1 MAAKEVPRSALK
13 FVVFLGTVREG
24 NYGSRAGK
32 FIVRKLNEKGF
43 QVNYLGKSAT
53 LVVKFSRF
61 YCGGQTTGAL
71 QASCSSNPGMQSRTY
86 LGNS

>member
-24 NYGSRAGK
+24 NFGSRAGK

-43 QVNYLGKSAT
+43 QVNFLGKQMSEHT
-53 LVVKFSRF
+53 RVGCV
-61 YCGGQTTGAL
+61 
-71 QASCSSNPGMQSRTY
+71 
-86 LGNS
+86 

>member
-24 NYGSRAGK
+24 NFGSRAGK

-43 QVNYLGKSAT
+43 QVNYLGKS
-53 LVVKFSRF
+53 
-61 YCGGQTTGAL
+61 
-71 QASCSSNPGMQSRTY
+71 N
-86 LGNS
+86 